1 MRVVL
6 WMLGAYFALQVLTI
20 VTLQGL
26 ALLRKARKPLHG
38 FPVPNL
44 PEARVGENTLRI
56 FSQGQALFDAML
68 ADIDAATETIYLESF
83 ILKGDAFGRELRKH
97 LEVKAAQGIA
107 VYVIF
112 DAFGNLLVRPSF
124 KRFPKR
130 IHLFRYRG
138 VRKLR
143 HVVDPRRYVVDHRKL
158 LVIDGVIGFTGG
170 FNLGSR
176 YATDWRDTHMRV
188 QGPAA
193 ADLAQSFAEFWNRQG
208 PRDDQIARRYP
219 RTFDA
224 RISLWSTDAL
234 RLTFPIRAMY
244 IRAIDRAE
252 RSILLTNAY
261 FVPDRHLMG
270 ALRAAAKRGVEVRV
284 LVPWISNHI
293 LVDWMARAYFSF
305 CLGCG
310 IRVYGYRRAMIHAKT
325 CTVDGQWST
334 IGTANLDRLSSVGNY
349 ELNVEIYSAEVAAQM
364 RTLFECDMQSSIEV
378 LPEAWAARPW
388 IAKLGE
394 RLVSPLRLFV

>member
-6 WMLGAYFALQVLTI
+6 WILGAYFALQVLTI
-20 VTLQGL
+20 LTLQGL

-38 FPVPNL
+38 FPVPHL
-44 PEARVGENTLRI
+44 AETRVGENTLRI
-56 FSQGQALFDAML
+56 FSQGQALYAAML

-97 LEVKAAQGIA
+97 LEIKAAQGIA

-112 DAFGNLLVRPSF
+112 DAFANLLVRPSF
-124 KRFPKR
+124 KRFPKS
-130 IHLFRYRG
+130 IHLLRYHG
-138 VRKLR
+138 VRKLW

-158 LVIDGVIGFTGG
+158 LVIDGAIGFTGG
-170 FNLGSR
+170 FNLGTR
-176 YATDWRDTHMRV
+176 YATDWRDTHVRIS
-188 QGPAA
+188 GPAA

-208 PRDDQIARRYP
+208 PPGDPIARHYP

-270 ALRAAAKRGVEVRV
+270 ALRAAAKRGVDVRV
-284 LVPWISNHI
+284 LVPWNSNQI
-293 LVDWMARAYFSF
+293 LIDWMARGYFSF
-305 CLGCG
+305 CLNSG

-349 ELNVEIYSAEVAAQM
+349 ELNVEVYSDVLAAQM
-364 RTLFECDMQSSIEV
+364 EALFACDKTN
-378 LPEAWAARPW
+378 ARELLLEEW
-388 IAKLGE
+388 NKRGFFARLSE
-394 RLVSPLRLFV
+394 RILAPLRVAM

>member
-6 WMLGAYFALQVLTI
+6 GILGAYFALQVLTI
-20 VTLQGL
+20 LTLQGL

-38 FPVPNL
+38 FPVPHL
-44 PEARVGENTLRI
+44 AETRVGENTLRI
-56 FSQGQALFDAML
+56 FSQGQALYDAML

-97 LEVKAAQGIA
+97 LEIKAAQGVA

-112 DAFGNLLVRPSF
+112 DTFGNLLVRPQF
-124 KRFPKR
+124 KRFPHS

-138 VRKLR
+138 VRRLR
-143 HVVDPRRYVVDHRKL
+143 HVIDPRRYVVDHRKL
-158 LVIDGVIGFTGG
+158 LVIDGAIGFTGG
-170 FNLGSR
+170 FNLGTR
-176 YATDWRDTHMRV
+176 YATDWRDTHVRIG
-188 QGPAA
+188 GPAA

-208 PRDDQIARRYP
+208 PPNDQITRRYP
-219 RTFDA
+219 RSFDA

-270 ALRAAAKRGVEVRV
+270 ALRAAAKRGVDVRV
-284 LVPWISNHI
+284 LVPWISNQI
-293 LVDWMARAYFSF
+293 LIDWMARGYFSF
-305 CLGCG
+305 CLRSG

-349 ELNVEIYSAEVAAQM
+349 ELNVEVYSAELAAQM
-364 RTLFECDMQSSIEV
+364 ETLFRCDMQSSVEV

-394 RLVSPLRLFV
+394 RLVTPLRLFV